1 MDYNFNELKDKVEKL
16 KKEQNAVILAHYYV
30 PDDVQALADY
40 IGDSYG
46 LARLATQV
54 DADEIIFCGVDFM
67 GQSAKILNPSR
78 RVFMPSAS
86 ASCPMAHMVTAED
99 IRNMRSRYDDLTVV
113 CYVNSTAEIKA
124 LSDVCVTS
132 SNALKIVKKLPGKNI
147 FFIPDGNLGH
157 YIKEQCPE
165 KNVIPWTGY
174 CLVHAAITIHDAE
187 KARMAHPQ
195 AKFLAHPECPADILN
210 EADYIGSTKGIID
223 AARTMP
229 DREFII
235 ATECGVLC
243 ELQKQC
249 PGKNFYTVHPNQICV
264 NMKRVTADKVL
275 DALENHTNE
284 VLVPEDIAAAA
295 LKPLQRMIELAES

>member
-1 MDYNFNELKDKVEKL
+1 MEYNFNELKTRVEKL

-46 LARLATQV
+46 LAKLATQV

-67 GQSAKILNPSR
+67 GQSAKILNPTR
-78 RVFMPSAS
+78 RVFLPSAQ
-86 ASCPMAHMVTAED
+86 ASCPMAHMITADAIKE
-99 IRNMRSRYDDLTVV
+99 MRSRYDDLTVV

-165 KNVIPWTGY
+165 KNVIPWKGY
-174 CLVHAAITIHDAE
+174 CLVHAAITIHDVE
-187 KARMAHPQ
+187 KARIAHPQ
-195 AKFLAHPECPADILN
+195 AKLLAHPECPADILN

-229 DREFII
+229 DQGFII

-243 ELQKQC
+243 ELHRQC
-249 PGKNFYTVHPNQICV
+249 PGKTFYTVHPNQICV

-275 DALENHTNE
+275 DALVNHSNE
-284 VLVPEDIAAAA
+284 VFMPEDIAAAA